1 VIKTVKSL
9 TKLGRTC
16 VAREFSRNVHKFLL
30 RIVCALEEKFY
41 AKREHGGACARM
53 VPKRLLQ
60 QIGLVDQAEL
70 RVEGEA
76 LVLWRP
82 KVTPREGWAE
92 ASKAI
97 AASSDDALVL
107 PEFANEGDA
116 ELLW

>member
-1 VIKTVKSL
+1 MVI
-9 TKLGRTC
+9 
-16 VAREFSRNVHKFLL
+16 
-30 RIVCALEEKFY
+30 
-41 AKREHGGACARM
+41 
-53 VPKRLLQ
+53 PKRVLQ
-60 QIGLVDQAEL
+60 QLGLVDQVEL

-76 LVLWRP
+76 LVLRRP
-82 KVTPREGWAE
+82 RVTSREGWAE